1 MHNILFFL
9 WYKIPRLILIPF
21 LPLSFIFYIIIYLR
35 RFLLLYYFKRFTSK
49 ARVIIV
55 GNLVV
60 GGSGKTPFT
69 IWLSKYLES
78 KDKKTTIISSGYG
91 STISSPVIIDSLS
104 NPNEVGD
111 EAVLLSDKT
120 QSMVVSSSNRVE
132 STKFCDTNQV
142 DFIIHDDGLQ
152 HYSLNRQYEFII
164 ENTNM
169 RDNYFLLPCGPLRE
183 PKFFH
188 KNADFILS
196 NYTGSEHPGFYS
208 RISSVSSAVDRTK
221 YDLDDKKFSSCILIT
236 AIADDFSLVKELKE
250 HDIELITY
258 KYPDHYQFRES
269 DIPKV
274 DQPILVTEKDFVKIK
289 LFCNENVY
297 ILEQNIIPN
306 DKLLKLMEK
315 LS

>member
-1 MHNILFFL
+1 M
-9 WYKIPRLILIPF
+9 
-21 LPLSFIFYIIIYLR
+21 
-35 RFLLLYYFKRFTSK
+35 
-49 ARVIIV
+49 

-69 IWLSKYLES
+69 IWLSNYLGS
-78 KDKKTTIISSGYG
+78 KDKKTAIISSGYG

-104 NPNEVGD
+104 NPSEVGD
-111 EAVLLSDKT
+111 EAVLLRNKT
-120 QSMVVSSSNRVE
+120 QSTVVSSSNRVE
-132 STKFCDTNQV
+132 STKFCDTSEV

-152 HYSLNRQYEFII
+152 HYSLDRQYEFII

-169 RDNYFLLPCGPLRE
+169 RDNNFLLPCGPFRE

-196 NYTGSEHPGFYS
+196 NYTGTEYPGFYS
-208 RISSVSSAVDRTK
+208 RISGVTSSVDKTK
-221 YDLDDKKFSSCILIT
+221 YNLDDKKFSNCILIT

-250 HDIELITY
+250 HDIELITH
-258 KYPDHYQFRES
+258 KYPDHYQFRGS
-269 DIPKV
+269 DIPIV
-274 DQPILVTEKDFVKIK
+274 SQPILVTEKDFVKIK
-289 LFCNENVY
+289 PFCNENIY

-315 LS
+315 LL